1 MPPVGGVERHMRK
14 LLAAGL
20 LIVAVA
26 GLAGCASEEGGD
38 ITGTTWRL
46 VSITTQSPS
55 FSAIVPAEAM
65 VNYTI
70 EFNDDGTFS
79 ARADCNQVAGEYTVQ
94 DSGVMTITPG
104 PSTLV
109 ACPEGSLGDAYVA
122 ALAQAGS
129 YTIAENQLTI
139 TLQDDGTLTFTSA

>member
-1 MPPVGGVERHMRK
+1 MPPVGGVERHMRN

-104 PSTLV
+104 PSTLWSSR
-109 ACPEGSLGDAYVA
+109 PSSRSGSRRP
-122 ALAQAGS
+122 S
-129 YTIAENQLTI
+129 
-139 TLQDDGTLTFTSA
+139 